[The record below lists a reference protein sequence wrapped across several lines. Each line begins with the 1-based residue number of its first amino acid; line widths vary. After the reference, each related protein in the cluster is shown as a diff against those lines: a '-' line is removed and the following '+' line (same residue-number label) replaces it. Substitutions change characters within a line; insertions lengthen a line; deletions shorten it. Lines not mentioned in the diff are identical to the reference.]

1 MTIPFKLPAVFL
13 SAAVPLMLAAD
24 PAVAHDCCVSMS
36 SSSSEFTSLSGST
49 LQFEPPGKFL
59 VQTSLNFRDITGSFN
74 ERSAWTP
81 KPQGSSITSLQGSL
95 GLTYFP
101 KDGWSLGLHVPMAAN
116 RLNHAQWGALGS
128 VIPLDATNGSSTL
141 SGGGIGDMLLQASS
155 VAYRGDEF
163 WPSLAVW
170 GGVIMP
176 SGNAAG
182 SPENFTGS
190 GVWSGQVGLS
200 LLKSVGPW
208 EVTGS
213 LGYQRPMTRPAE
225 GSSTAFS
232 IGQVATAQVQAA
244 VEVLPGW
251 RLGLGASGYYG
262 AIASSDPA
270 TADSVLGK
278 VKLMPSIEWRFVPA
292 QGIRLAYGS
301 DPAVG
306 PQFNAMTDQTLFLVY
321 YRYF

>member
-1 MTIPFKLPAVFL
+1 MAMSFKLGAAGV
-13 SAAVPLMLAAD
+13 SAAALWVLAAA
-24 PAVAHDCCVSMS
+24 PAQASDCCVAMS
-36 SSSSEFTSLSGST
+36 SSSSEFTTLSGT
-49 LQFEPPGKFL
+49 ALQFDTPGKFL
-59 VQTSLNFRDITGSFN
+59 VQTGLNLRDVTGSFN

-81 KPQGSSITSLQGSL
+81 KPTGSSLTSLQGSL

-101 KDGWSLGLHVPMAAN
+101 TDGWSLGLHVPMAAN

-128 VIPLDATNGSSTL
+128 VIPLDPANGSSSL

-155 VAYRGDEF
+155 VAYWGDEF
-163 WPSLAVW
+163 WPSVALW

-200 LLKSVGPW
+200 LLKAIGPW

-213 LGYQRPMTRPAE
+213 LGYQRPLSRPAE
-225 GSSTAFS
+225 GSSTAFT
-232 IGQVATAQVQAA
+232 IGQVATGQVQAA

-270 TADSVLGK
+270 TADSLLGK
-278 VKLMPSIEWRFVPA
+278 VKLMPSVEWRFVPA

-301 DPAVG
+301 DPAIG
-306 PQFNAMTDQTLFLVY
+306 PQLNAMTDQTLFLVY